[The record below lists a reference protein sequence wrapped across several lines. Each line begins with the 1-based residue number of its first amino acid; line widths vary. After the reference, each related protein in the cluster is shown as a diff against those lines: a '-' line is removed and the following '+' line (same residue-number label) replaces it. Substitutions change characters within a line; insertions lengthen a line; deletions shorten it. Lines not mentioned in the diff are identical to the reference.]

1 MKKQDTF
8 TFNFYSNNYLSLIEQ
23 YDSIEPPLKSL
34 FKKYI
39 KPNYRVLDI
48 GFGSGRDL
56 KYIRDNLNADCYG
69 VDSCREFVN
78 YLKKDEYF
86 KNRVF
91 LGVLPDIGLYRNL
104 KFNAILL
111 IAVIMHLTKDKVEL
125 SIKNIRKILYD
136 RGLVIISYSTKP
148 RDKDKRFFE
157 DLRGNFIQKTFIKYG
172 FELIEKKE
180 SFDSLK
186 RGIEWR
192 SEVYR
197 KI

>member
-1 MKKQDTF
+1 MA
-8 TFNFYSNNYLSLIEQ
+8 
-23 YDSIEPPLKSL
+23 
-34 FKKYI
+34 
-39 KPNYRVLDI
+39 
-48 GFGSGRDL
+48 FGSGRDL
-56 KYIRDNLNADCYG
+56 KYIRDNLNANYG

-78 YLKKDEYF
+78 YLKRDEYF

-91 LGVLPDIGLYRNL
+91 LEALPDISLDRNL

-148 RDKDKRFFE
+148 RDNDKRFFE
-157 DLRGNFIQKTFIKYG
+157 DLKGNFIQNIFIKYG

-186 RGIEWR
+186 RAIEWK